1 MSGASWTRCST
12 LPRKSSR
19 KRERT
24 TASLFDEIGAER
36 LRQVIDVFVDRI
48 FDDVM
53 IGFFFRNAARDR
65 VKKLEF
71 QFTARALGA
80 DIEYE
85 GRPLEQAH
93 APHPIMGGQFARRL
107 QILRETLDEFHV
119 PPAVQTAWLDHTE
132 SLRSLITRDR
142 GSDCD
147 PAEARRKALAHP
159 S

>member
-1 MSGASWTRCST
+1 M
-12 LPRKSSR
+12 
-19 KRERT
+19 
-24 TASLFDEIGAER
+24 ASLYEEIGPER
-36 LRQVIDVFVDRI
+36 LREVIDVFVDRI
-48 FDDVM
+48 FDDMM
-53 IGFFFRNAARDR
+53 IGFFFRNADR
-65 VKKLEF
+65 RRIKELEF
-71 QFTARALGA
+71 QFTARVLGA

-107 QILRETLDEFHV
+107 QILRETLDEYQV
-119 PPAVQTAWLDHTE
+119 PQAVRTAWLDHTE

-147 PAEARRKALAHP
+147 PAEARRKALGPPP